1 MISARLHPVAKTLA
15 SALLCSSVLMLA
27 TNDASALDPKT
38 STLVSDVTF
47 TALSYK
53 YSVDGADASMG
64 IEDCQDAMVND
75 MTVSVRFTASFDMSA
90 NRSSSVQLTPYLD
103 NFYYFEL
110 ESGGGSSPTCG
121 DGNATC
127 NEISD
132 SNVSFNMTEA
142 TPSIGFDDLTG
153 FTTSE
158 DCTTQAL
165 ERDYF
170 IRANIYNGNDQY
182 QPADARIVLDTV
194 RPSEPTSFTTIAT
207 EDTIQVT
214 WVGTESAD
222 LGGYR
227 VVYST
232 SEFSGGVYPDE
243 ILTADTTAQRRDI
256 SVSSDEDNTGSVS
269 VTLEPGTQVWVG
281 LATIDAVGNPSLVIG
296 PEVVEVVDTVD
307 FWEDYK
313 GRGGSETGGYCSSA
327 SNHAPSPA
335 PLGGFLLL
343 MGGMML
349 IRRKRRGGLEAT
361 AATTLAMTTALCL
374 LAPGSAQA
382 QDIDTQ
388 SDIKGSFEFK
398 IGGFYP
404 SAIDAETGGDGA
416 GAFESFYGAD
426 NLVYGEFV
434 YERYLFQK
442 FGKLGLGF
450 HAGYTSKKGEVQAGS
465 GTTTEDAV
473 PGETTFRMIPLRGS
487 LFYRYDYSAIH
498 HRIPL
503 APIARVGVDY
513 VLWRVLDSD
522 GEVSEVNGESARGGK
537 MGWHA
542 SLGLQFMLDYLDPGS
557 AASFD
562 LNWGINN
569 SYLFAE
575 YMITRI
581 DDFGGSGFDL
591 SDNLW
596 MFGLAFEY

>member
-1 MISARLHPVAKTLA
+1 
-15 SALLCSSVLMLA
+15 MLA
-27 TNDASALDPKT
+27 ATDASALDPKT
-38 STLVSDVTF
+38 STQVTDVTF

-53 YSVDGADASMG
+53 YSVDGEDASMG

-90 NRSSSVQLTPYLD
+90 QRSSTGLQPYLE
-103 NFYYFEL
+103 NFYYFSL
-110 ESGGGSSPTCG
+110 DSGTGSSPTCG
-121 DGNATC
+121 DGNSTC
-127 NEISD
+127 SEISD
-132 SNVSFNMTEA
+132 SKVSFNTTEA
-142 TPSIGFDDLTG
+142 TPSISFDTLTG

-158 DCTTQAL
+158 DCTTQTI

-170 IRANIYNGNDQY
+170 IRANIYDAADSY
-182 QPADARIVLDTV
+182 QPADARIMLDTI
-194 RPSEPTSFTTIAT
+194 RPSAPTSFTAIAT

-214 WVGTESAD
+214 WVGTETND

-232 SEFSGGVYPDE
+232 SEFAAGVYPDE
-243 ILTADTTAQRRDI
+243 VLTANTTAQRRDI
-256 SVSSDEDNTGSVS
+256 SVSSEEDNTGSVS
-269 VTLEPGTQVWVG
+269 VTLEPGTQVWIG
-281 LATIDAVGNPSLVIG
+281 LATIDEVGNPSLVIG
-296 PEVVEVVDTVD
+296 PEVVEVVDTID

-327 SNHAPSPA
+327 SNQVPSPA

-349 IRRKRRGGLEAT
+349 MRRKRRGGLE
-361 AATTLAMTTALCL
+361 MTTALCL
-374 LAPGSAQA
+374 LAPGTAQA
-382 QDIDTQ
+382 QEVGKQ

-404 SAIDAETGGDGA
+404 GQIDAETGGDGA

-450 HAGYTSKKGEVQAGS
+450 HAGYTSKKGEVQAG
-465 GTTTEDAV
+465 GATTEEDV

-487 LFYRYDYSAIH
+487 LFYRYDYSALH

-522 GEVSEVNGESARGGK
+522 GEVSDVNGESAKGGK

-575 YMITRI
+575 YMFTKI